1 VIEDIQ
7 QRSMPESVREP
18 FEVLWQEVVQLHF
31 RWKVFKQLY
40 FNTRVVELLNK
51 HASGFFGLDQ
61 RIWIESI
68 VLGLSRV
75 LDDTKGSTSLRVLV
89 KRMSTAGPHELAAEL
104 EQRLS
109 ELVTISEVML
119 EAHRDGRIAH
129 LDAKFHPSGGKED
142 LPPLEIPKIEQLF
155 TGIAKLMNAVGV
167 GVGHGT
173 TLYSAADALSDG
185 DSIVFALR
193 KADRFDELFDFA
205 ARWDELDK
213 GRFKDLSK
221 RYWAEGNPPEPEIP

>member
-1 VIEDIQ
+1 MIEETQ
-7 QRSMPESVREP
+7 QRSMPESIREP
-18 FEVLWQEVVQLHF
+18 FEVLWQEVVQLHY

-40 FNTRVVELLNK
+40 FNKRVVELLNE

-61 RIWIESI
+61 RIWVESI

-89 KRMSTAGPHELAAEL
+89 KRMSTAGPRELVGDL

-109 ELVTISEVML
+109 ELEAISDAML
-119 EAHRDGRIAH
+119 EAHRNGRLAH
-129 LDAKFHPSGGKED
+129 IDAKYHPSGGREEP
-142 LPPLEIPKIEQLF
+142 PPLEIPKIEQLF
-155 TGIAKLMNAVGV
+155 TGIAKLMNVVGV

-173 TLYSAADALSDG
+173 TLYSEADALSDG
-185 DSIVFALR
+185 DTLTFALR
-193 KADRFDELFDFA
+193 KADRFDELFDYGE
-205 ARWDELDK
+205 RWDELDR

-221 RYWAEGNPPEPEIP
+221 PNPADSSPPELQ